1 MGLHSPFWGS
11 PSSKANF
18 CEEDYL
24 VTKYIAEFVN
34 TLTNL
39 AYVLYAIYGLRQ
51 LRRKSNVDF
60 FRALPYWG
68 LMAVGI
74 CSGIFH
80 TSLHY
85 HTQMMDDLSM
95 LFTTTPVL
103 HRVLTVN
110 SDRRNSSLTAIILAS
125 ALAIVVAYH
134 MATDELLLH
143 SVTFVASIFIIG
155 VRTIQLINTR
165 VPGNSVTRT
174 QIWGMVRFG
183 AVIFHLGYA
192 VWILDGWVCGFLRS
206 SRRAIGLPWA
216 FLLELHGWWHI
227 FTGIGAY
234 IFIAVI
240 DYLVSDDEHL
250 DVEGSFAW
258 PAAWA
263 SQSIFAGMGSSSRG
277 EAAKKQ
283 E

>member
-1 MGLHSPFWGS
+1 
-11 PSSKANF
+11 
-18 CEEDYL
+18 
-24 VTKYIAEFVN
+24 
-34 TLTNL
+34 
-39 AYVLYAIYGLRQ
+39 
-51 LRRKSNVDF
+51 
-60 FRALPYWG
+60 
-68 LMAVGI
+68 MAVGI

-85 HTQMMDDLSM
+85 HTQMSQASIQLHFGDRKLLTLGLVDDLSM

-183 AVIFHLGYA
+183 AGKIF
-192 VWILDGWVCGFLRS
+192 
-206 SRRAIGLPWA
+206 LPQTLC
-216 FLLELHGWWHI
+216 FHI
-227 FTGIGAY
+227 
-234 IFIAVI
+234 
-240 DYLVSDDEHL
+240 S
-250 DVEGSFAW
+250 
-258 PAAWA
+258 
-263 SQSIFAGMGSSSRG
+263 
-277 EAAKKQ
+277 
-283 E
+283 

>member
-1 MGLHSPFWGS
+1 
-11 PSSKANF
+11 
-18 CEEDYL
+18 
-24 VTKYIAEFVN
+24 
-34 TLTNL
+34 
-39 AYVLYAIYGLRQ
+39 
-51 LRRKSNVDF
+51 
-60 FRALPYWG
+60 
-68 LMAVGI
+68 
-74 CSGIFH
+74 
-80 TSLHY
+80 
-85 HTQMMDDLSM
+85 
-95 LFTTTPVL
+95 
-103 HRVLTVN
+103 
-110 SDRRNSSLTAIILAS
+110 
-125 ALAIVVAYH
+125 

-183 AVIFHLGYA
+183 A
-192 VWILDGWVCGFLRS
+192 
-206 SRRAIGLPWA
+206 
-216 FLLELHGWWHI
+216 
-227 FTGIGAY
+227 
-234 IFIAVI
+234 